1 MFQRQHVQ
9 PEAASAEGFQRQL
22 RLLLAD
28 RSSPESA
35 ALFQLLLKYIHRR
48 VVNVSRTCGG
58 ALGDSQQEEV
68 ASEVL
73 LQLMQGALAR
83 FRGETMGELYAFV
96 RTIADRSAWRT
107 IRRIERERNL
117 LSGAGAEIVEEW
129 NAPAVRPDKHLELVP
144 DSPLSEN
151 DQQYL
156 RDLLEAGSKAELAR
170 KAGVSRA
177 AVTQRVQRIRAR
189 VAELAPGE
197 RMAHEVWMH
206 QAAHRALELEDASF
220 SERVEPQ

>member
-1 MFQRQHVQ
+1 MS
-9 PEAASAEGFQRQL
+9 AAPNPKAFRRQL
-22 RLLLAD
+22 HLLVAD
-28 RSSPESA
+28 RSSPEAA
-35 ALFQLLLKYIHRR
+35 ALFQLLLKYVHRR
-48 VVNVSRTCGG
+48 VYNVSRVCGN
-58 ALGDSQQEEV
+58 ALTDTQQEEI

-83 FRGETMGELYAFV
+83 FRGETMAELYAFA
-96 RTIADRSAWRT
+96 RTIADRSSWRA

-117 LSGAGAEIVEEW
+117 LQGAGAEIVEGW
-129 NAPAVRPDKHLELVP
+129 NAHVERPDNAFEFVP
-144 DSPLSEN
+144 DSPLSQT

-156 RDLLEAGSKAELAR
+156 RDLLEAGSKAELAH

-189 VAELAPGE
+189 VADLAPVD

-206 QAAHRALELEDASF
+206 QAAREALEQQDAWA
-220 SERVEPQ
+220 EPN